1 VVLTDDRTGSRA
13 AEDPKLREL
22 ILQYLRVRRLI
33 DEELGP
39 RRRLRGEPRPRI
51 GSPLYPQE
59 ALRDLALFFY
69 LMALICLLSALVPP
83 ELGAAAN
90 PDVTPDRLLPDW
102 YLLWAFGLLKIAP
115 NIEVFGVPILSG
127 KFLGVLLTA
136 VTFVAVVLVPW
147 IDRLLAYLGRRYF
160 KYAVTF
166 SEGRRAKRP
175 MADPVMAAVGAGG
188 LVYAAAISMYSF
200 HEVIEDRFR
209 WISDN
214 DLQNMVVFLPII
226 VGVLTYGLLRAA
238 RRTDDYEW
246 KLSQCHNCGNCDR
259 VCPIR
264 PVRDEARLNLVFY
277 KHAEVDDHVWT
288 CLACDRC
295 SASCPQGVVF
305 SDHTLDMRARGVVDE
320 PQRSPQHC
328 RDLLAWHTRRAA
340 ERGIPVQPPEGMGK
354 GKVGY
359 FAPCTHLLNL
369 TRTSHDYQDQHRH
382 VLKLM
387 EATGVQVYELEHL
400 CCGHDAL
407 WQGDG
412 DTFERLRA
420 ANTAVIQA
428 SGVDSIVTECAECY
442 RTLAKDYDLESV
454 TVRHLAE
461 FLISQR
467 LRVKSEEVERRTSR
481 SIKVAYH
488 DPCRLGRHMGVY
500 DAPRELIARVPN
512 VRLVEL
518 EESRDEAQCCG
529 VAAMMNCDQASKAL
543 RVRRLEQ
550 VRRTGAEVLVT
561 TCPKCITHLVCLQ
574 DEGGGYPFIIQD
586 LSEFLAQRL
595 PLEDARPPPV
605 AKADEPVD
613 EVRMT
618 TGRKTRGKAGKKG
631 GKKAGKKTGKKAGK
645 KAGKKTSRGGGKG

>member
-1 VVLTDDRTGSRA
+1 MTSTEDGAGRRA

-22 ILQYLRVRRLI
+22 VLQYLRVRRLI

-69 LMALICLLSALVPP
+69 LMALICLLAALVPP

-115 NIEVFGVPILSG
+115 NIEVFDVPILSG
-127 KFLGVLLTA
+127 KFLGVLLTF

-147 IDRLLAYLGRRYF
+147 IDRLIAYLGRRYF
-160 KYAVTF
+160 KYPVTF

-200 HEVIEDRFR
+200 HEVIEERFR

-214 DLQNMVVFLPII
+214 DLQVVVVFLPII
-226 VGVLTYGLLRAA
+226 VGVLTYGLLRGA
-238 RRTDDYEW
+238 RRADDYEW
-246 KLSQCHNCGNCDR
+246 MLNQCHNCGNCDR
-259 VCPIR
+259 VCPVR
-264 PVRDEARLNLVFY
+264 PVRDEPRLNLVFY

-305 SDHTLDMRARGVVDE
+305 SDHTLDMRTRGVVDE
-320 PQRSPQHC
+320 PPRSPQHC

-340 ERGIPVQPPEGMGK
+340 ERGIRVLPPEGSGK

-369 TRTSHDYQDQHRH
+369 TRTSHDFQDQRRH
-382 VLKLM
+382 VLRLM
-387 EATGVQVYELEHL
+387 EATGVEVHELEHL

-420 ANTAVIQA
+420 ANTAAIKA
-428 SGVDSIVTECAECY
+428 SGVESIVTECAECY
-442 RTLAKDYDLESV
+442 RTLAKDYDLEGV
-454 TVRHLAE
+454 TVRHLSE
-461 FLISQR
+461 FLVSQR
-467 LRVKSEEVERRTSR
+467 LRVKGQEGEGRTSR
-481 SIKVAYH
+481 RITVAYH

-500 DAPRELIARVPN
+500 DAPRQLIARVPN

-518 EESRDEAQCCG
+518 EEARDEAQCCG

-561 TCPKCITHLVCLQ
+561 TCPKCISHLVCLQ
-574 DEGGGYPFIIQD
+574 DEGGDYPFIIQD
-586 LSEFLAQRL
+586 LAEFLAQRL
-595 PLEDARPPPV
+595 PLEEARPPP
-605 AKADEPVD
+605 ASGAAEPVD
-613 EVRMT
+613 E
-618 TGRKTRGKAGKKG
+618 GGAKAGKRAERQA
-631 GKKAGKKTGKKAGK
+631 GKRAGRKAGRKAGKKTGKGAGK
-645 KAGKKTSRGGGKG
+645 GGGKG